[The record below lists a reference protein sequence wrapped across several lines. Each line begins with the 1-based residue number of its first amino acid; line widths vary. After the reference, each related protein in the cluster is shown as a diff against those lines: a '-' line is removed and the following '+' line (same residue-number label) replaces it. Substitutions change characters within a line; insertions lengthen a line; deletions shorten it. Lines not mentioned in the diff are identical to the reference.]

1 VRTVVQ
7 PIPGYQ
13 LRWSEVD
20 DETDDQDDPR
30 RTGVPPHWLV
40 APGLWLALGA
50 TAGWLLRYV
59 MV

>member
-1 VRTVVQ
+1 VNTIVR
-7 PIPGYQ
+7 PIPGYR

-20 DETDDQDDPR
+20 DVSDEDDVR
-30 RTGVPPHWLV
+30 RTPGTPHWMI

>member
-1 VRTVVQ
+1 MRTVVQ

-20 DETDDQDDPR
+20 DDPDDEAR
-30 RTGVPPHWLV
+30 RPTGPPHWLI
-40 APGLWLALGA
+40 APGIWLALGA